1 MTTAVTLPL
10 SHIDSSYYST
20 PRIHILHTYILPGI
34 LHQAYEA
41 SYDKNLC
48 CIYCTY
54 HMHHG
59 VLSHT
64 LGRRSKLDYYAR
76 HKKTA
81 PLAPVPNHT
90 SSECSR
96 RDAPTPTHLGHKHQ
110 YYNCRDIEHGKSAQ
124 QGGFDKH
131 RRKR

>member
-76 HKKTA
+76 HKQDGA
-81 PLAPVPNHT
+81 T
-90 SSECSR
+90 SASAEPYVFGMLSARCSYA
-96 RDAPTPTHLGHKHQ
+96 DPFGAQTPILQLSRYRAWK
-110 YYNCRDIEHGKSAQ
+110 ISPA
-124 QGGFDKH
+124 GGV
-131 RRKR
+131 